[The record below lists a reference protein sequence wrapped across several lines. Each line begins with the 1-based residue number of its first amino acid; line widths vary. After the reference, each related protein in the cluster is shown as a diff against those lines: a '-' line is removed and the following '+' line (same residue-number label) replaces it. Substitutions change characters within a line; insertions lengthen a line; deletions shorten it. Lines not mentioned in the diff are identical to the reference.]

1 MSTTAQKHPKG
12 LYVLFATE
20 MWERFNYYGMRAI
33 LVLFL
38 TKALLF
44 DKVFASQ
51 VYGSY
56 TGLIYLTPLIGGYIA
71 DRYWGNNRSIIA
83 GGLVMALGEFV
94 LFFCGNFYDNP
105 TLATPL
111 FYTGLGFMIAGN
123 GFFKPN
129 ISSMVGQLYK
139 KGDSRIDAAYTIFYM
154 GINTGGALGPAICGL
169 VGDTGKNGD
178 FKWAFLAGGIAML
191 LSVVTQLVF
200 QKKFLVNAEGQ
211 NIGEVPKGASK
222 FFNKIPV
229 MIVFLLLLSM
239 LTIAMVYIDINVY
252 SYFRTLLIGCILLIA
267 IVIFSDRSLNIIEKK
282 KVAVLFIVSFFVIF
296 FWSAFEQAGASLTFF
311 ASENT
316 QRDLGF
322 FVVPASFFQ
331 SLNSIFVVSLAP
343 LVAWVWIKLGKKK
356 LEPSSPFK
364 MAMGLLLLALGYV
377 WIATGVNG
385 VGVGVK
391 VSMIWLIGMYMMH
404 TFGELC
410 LSPIGL
416 SLFNKLAP
424 IKFASLLMAVWFT
437 ANAFANKLSGEFSAL
452 YPEDMKV
459 QNTYVQ
465 KVDSALLANF
475 DKAHYD
481 TKQIEKADITK
492 SQKLYT
498 IKLNKATVKQATESK
513 DSITSITP
521 VTDFK
526 VVPNAKLKIL
536 LTQNKDFTK
545 LAITEDGKYL
555 LVNQFVEKPIDGKLK
570 KVESLQVW
578 DLYPTYPKVQIASL
592 GINFEV
598 NSLYK
603 FFMIFVATAG
613 VASIILF
620 ALSSV
625 LKKLMEQ

>member
-1 MSTTAQKHPKG
+1 MSTTTQKHPKG

-56 TGLIYLTPLIGGYIA
+56 TGLVYLTPLLGGYIA

-83 GGLVMALGEFV
+83 GGLVMAIGEFV
-94 LFFCGNFYDNP
+94 LFFCGHFYENAG
-105 TLATPL
+105 LAMPL
-111 FYTGLGFMIAGN
+111 FYIGLGCMIAGN

-129 ISSMVGQLYK
+129 ISSMVGQLYA
-139 KGDSRIDAAYTIFYM
+139 KGDSKIDAAYTIFYM

-178 FKWAFLAGGIAML
+178 FKWAFFAGGIAML

-200 QKKFLVNAEGQ
+200 QKKYLVNPEGQ
-211 NIGEVPKGASK
+211 NIGEVPKNAPQ
-222 FFNKIPV
+222 FFQRIPV
-229 MIVFLLLLSM
+229 MIVFLFLLSL
-239 LTIAMVYIDINVY
+239 LTIGMVYVDINVF
-252 SYFRTLLIGCILLIA
+252 SYFRWLLVGCIALIA
-267 IVIFSDRSLNIIEKK
+267 LIIFGDKSLNIVEKK
-282 KVAVLFIVSFFVIF
+282 KVAVLFTVSFFVIF

-343 LVAWVWIKLGKKK
+343 LVAWVWIILGKKK

-364 MAMGLLLLALGYV
+364 MAMGLMLLALGYV

-385 VGVGVK
+385 VGAGVK

-424 IKFASLLMAVWFT
+424 LKFASLLMAVWFT

-452 YPEDMKV
+452 YPEEMKV
-459 QNTYVQ
+459 QNAYVQ
-465 KVDSALLANF
+465 KVDTSLLNNF
-475 DKAHYD
+475 NVAHYD
-481 TKQIEKADITK
+481 AKQIEKSDITA
-492 SQKLYT
+492 SQKIYT
-498 IKLNKATVKQATESK
+498 IQLNKIVVKQANIEK

-521 VTDFK
+521 VADLK
-526 VVPNAKLKIL
+526 EVPNAKLKVL
-536 LTQNKDFTK
+536 LAQNSDFTK

-555 LVNQFVEKPIDGKLK
+555 LVNQFVEKPVDGKLV
-570 KVESLQVW
+570 KVENLQVW
-578 DLYPTYPKVQIASL
+578 DVYPPHPAIKIKSL
-592 GINFEV
+592 GINYEV
-598 NSLYK
+598 NTLYK
-603 FFMIFVATAG
+603 FFMIFVLTAG
-613 VASIILF
+613 VASLILF
-620 ALSSV
+620 TLSSI
-625 LKKLMEQ
+625 LKKLMS